1 MTTRHAAPRR
11 RRAPRHARD
20 LRSHGV
26 LRGVALAVT
35 TVLVFGAAGGVAV
48 AARLNG
54 NVDTVSL
61 DGLVAEAPTPTG
73 PPDPTDARA
82 GEAVNVLILGSD
94 QRDGENEA
102 IGGAVEGMRSDTTIL
117 MHVSADRTR
126 VELVSIP
133 RDSLVDIPACTMS
146 DGRTTKAR
154 KGMFNDAFAIGY
166 DNGND
171 IASAAACTWSTV
183 VENTGVP
190 LTHFVVI
197 DFAGFQNMINAV
209 GGVETCIEN
218 DIKDRYTGLDI
229 TAGLH
234 RLDGVTALQYARAR
248 HGTGLDGSDIMRAGR
263 QQRLIADL
271 ADEVLSKNVLTDA
284 PQLLQFLSA
293 ATQSLT
299 TDVTMGDLTG
309 LAFSLRSID
318 RANIVLTT
326 VPWAPARTDPN
337 RVEWTSAADELWANI
352 ASDVPML
359 GAPTPEPTPT
369 TAPPQAGGPADP
381 AAPVDPADPGAGDA
395 PVAEPTPT
403 PTKTPGRE
411 AFTAADVTS
420 SC

>member
-1 MTTRHAAPRR
+1 M
-11 RRAPRHARD
+11 
-20 LRSHGV
+20 
-26 LRGVALAVT
+26 LRGVALAAT

-48 AARLNG
+48 AARLTG
-54 NVDTVSL
+54 NVDNVDL
-61 DGLVAEAPTPTG
+61 GDLVAAAPTPTEA
-73 PPDPTDARA
+73 PDPTDSRA
-82 GEAVNVLILGSD
+82 GQPVNVLILGSD
-94 QRDGENEA
+94 QRDGENGV
-102 IGGAVEGMRSDTTIL
+102 IGGEEGGMRSDTTIL

-133 RDSLVDIPACTMS
+133 RDSLVEIPACTMS
-146 DGRTTKAR
+146 NGATTKPR

-190 LTHFVVI
+190 LTHFVVV

-209 GGVETCIEN
+209 GGVEMCIEN

-229 TAGLH
+229 TAGQH

-263 QQRLIADL
+263 QQQLIANL
-271 ADEVLSKNVLTDA
+271 ANEVLSKNLLTDA

-299 TDVTMGDLTG
+299 TDIQMTDLTG
-309 LAFSLRSID
+309 LAFSLRGID
-318 RANIVLTT
+318 RQNITLTT
-326 VPWAPARTDPN
+326 VPWAPARSDKN

-352 ASDVPML
+352 AADRPML
-359 GAPTPEPTPT
+359 GTPEPAPT
-369 TAPPQAGGPADP
+369 ASAPPQAGAPADP
-381 AAPVDPADPGAGDA
+381 AATAPADPAAGEVPA
-395 PVAEPTPT
+395 AAPTPV